1 MKFLYPEFLFGL
13 FTLAIPIIIHLFNFR
28 KSKRIYFSSTRFLTN
43 IKKSTSQ
50 KLKLKH
56 YLILFSRLLFLTFLV
71 FAFAQPYI
79 PSADKNPQVESVYI
93 YLDNSSSMSNRVD
106 GTMTSLHLGMDYVS
120 KILDLYPANTSYK
133 LLTNEFAPFSNTL
146 KSKDE
151 IEELLTELRL
161 SNISRTLPE
170 AYTRL
175 KSHTLRQTEKSK
187 DVFIISD
194 FQKSTIGNIEQLKMD
209 SIDQVFVSPIF
220 FDATKNIFIDSM
232 YLSNPFLIAN
242 EKNQLNVVLKNT
254 GFEDASE
261 LQVKLFINEIQ
272 SASSIVNI
280 PAGGSEELTF
290 EISYNLEKVNR
301 CRLNFEDYPVTFD
314 NDFYFVLKLEN
325 KIDILEIKSEE
336 SISPI
341 EQVYGN
347 RSLFNYSFQIA
358 SNTDY
363 SLIRQFDLVIV
374 NGLTSIDNSLSL
386 ELNNYIA
393 QGGSLFIIPGEKP
406 DMNSYRNLLASINP
420 VVNDTSRVEISMPDL
435 SDPFYENIFESANER
450 IDMPNALPILN
461 WQGQQMD
468 LLKLKNNLN
477 FLSGFRKQ
485 GTIFILAAPLEDQFT
500 NFHRH
505 ALYVPV
511 MYRIAAISKRSFEK
525 LYYNI
530 NEPTINLRLDSLNK
544 QDIFKLTDLEIELI
558 PNQRISANE
567 LVLEMPKN
575 TLNPG
580 FYELKL
586 EEKTKDV
593 LAFNLDRAESY
604 LAQMT
609 FDEIKTNFANYNNV
623 KIFDANDADNF
634 SKEVKKNKFGVPL
647 WKYAIILSLLFL
659 LAEVLLIRF
668 L

>member
-79 PSADKNPQVESVYI
+79 PSADRNPQVESVYI

-106 GTMTSLHLGMDYVS
+106 GTMTSLHLGMDYIS

-161 SNISRTLPE
+161 SNISRTLAE

-194 FQKSTIGNIEQLKMD
+194 FQKSTIGNLEQLKMD
-209 SIDQVFVSPIF
+209 SIDQVFISPIF

-232 YLSNPFLIAN
+232 YLSNPFLVAN
-242 EKNQLNVVLKNT
+242 EKNQLNVVLRNT

-261 LQVKLFINEIQ
+261 LQIKLFINEIQ

-347 RSLFNYSFQIA
+347 RSLFNYSSQIA

>member
-220 FDATKNIFIDSM
+220 FDAT
-232 YLSNPFLIAN
+232 
-242 EKNQLNVVLKNT
+242 
-254 GFEDASE
+254 
-261 LQVKLFINEIQ
+261 
-272 SASSIVNI
+272 
-280 PAGGSEELTF
+280 
-290 EISYNLEKVNR
+290 
-301 CRLNFEDYPVTFD
+301 
-314 NDFYFVLKLEN
+314 
-325 KIDILEIKSEE
+325 
-336 SISPI
+336 
-341 EQVYGN
+341 
-347 RSLFNYSFQIA
+347 
-358 SNTDY
+358 
-363 SLIRQFDLVIV
+363 
-374 NGLTSIDNSLSL
+374 
-386 ELNNYIA
+386 
-393 QGGSLFIIPGEKP
+393 
-406 DMNSYRNLLASINP
+406 
-420 VVNDTSRVEISMPDL
+420 
-435 SDPFYENIFESANER
+435 
-450 IDMPNALPILN
+450 
-461 WQGQQMD
+461 
-468 LLKLKNNLN
+468 
-477 FLSGFRKQ
+477 
-485 GTIFILAAPLEDQFT
+485 
-500 NFHRH
+500 
-505 ALYVPV
+505 
-511 MYRIAAISKRSFEK
+511 
-525 LYYNI
+525 
-530 NEPTINLRLDSLNK
+530 
-544 QDIFKLTDLEIELI
+544 
-558 PNQRISANE
+558 
-567 LVLEMPKN
+567 
-575 TLNPG
+575 
-580 FYELKL
+580 
-586 EEKTKDV
+586 
-593 LAFNLDRAESY
+593 
-604 LAQMT
+604 
-609 FDEIKTNFANYNNV
+609 
-623 KIFDANDADNF
+623 
-634 SKEVKKNKFGVPL
+634 
-647 WKYAIILSLLFL
+647 
-659 LAEVLLIRF
+659 
-668 L
+668 

>member
-301 CRLNFEDYPVTFD
+301 CRLNF
-314 NDFYFVLKLEN
+314 
-325 KIDILEIKSEE
+325 
-336 SISPI
+336 
-341 EQVYGN
+341 
-347 RSLFNYSFQIA
+347 
-358 SNTDY
+358 
-363 SLIRQFDLVIV
+363 
-374 NGLTSIDNSLSL
+374 
-386 ELNNYIA
+386 
-393 QGGSLFIIPGEKP
+393 
-406 DMNSYRNLLASINP
+406 
-420 VVNDTSRVEISMPDL
+420 
-435 SDPFYENIFESANER
+435 
-450 IDMPNALPILN
+450 
-461 WQGQQMD
+461 
-468 LLKLKNNLN
+468 
-477 FLSGFRKQ
+477 
-485 GTIFILAAPLEDQFT
+485 
-500 NFHRH
+500 
-505 ALYVPV
+505 
-511 MYRIAAISKRSFEK
+511 
-525 LYYNI
+525 
-530 NEPTINLRLDSLNK
+530 
-544 QDIFKLTDLEIELI
+544 
-558 PNQRISANE
+558 
-567 LVLEMPKN
+567 
-575 TLNPG
+575 
-580 FYELKL
+580 
-586 EEKTKDV
+586 
-593 LAFNLDRAESY
+593 
-604 LAQMT
+604 
-609 FDEIKTNFANYNNV
+609 
-623 KIFDANDADNF
+623 
-634 SKEVKKNKFGVPL
+634 
-647 WKYAIILSLLFL
+647 
-659 LAEVLLIRF
+659 
-668 L
+668 

>member
-56 YLILFSRLLFLTFLV
+56 YLILFSRLLFLIFLV

-325 KIDILEIKSEE
+325 KIDILEIKNEE

-461 WQGQQMD
+461 WQGQ
-468 LLKLKNNLN
+468 
-477 FLSGFRKQ
+477 
-485 GTIFILAAPLEDQFT
+485 
-500 NFHRH
+500 
-505 ALYVPV
+505 
-511 MYRIAAISKRSFEK
+511 
-525 LYYNI
+525 
-530 NEPTINLRLDSLNK
+530 
-544 QDIFKLTDLEIELI
+544 
-558 PNQRISANE
+558 
-567 LVLEMPKN
+567 
-575 TLNPG
+575 
-580 FYELKL
+580 
-586 EEKTKDV
+586 
-593 LAFNLDRAESY
+593 
-604 LAQMT
+604 
-609 FDEIKTNFANYNNV
+609 
-623 KIFDANDADNF
+623 
-634 SKEVKKNKFGVPL
+634 
-647 WKYAIILSLLFL
+647 
-659 LAEVLLIRF
+659 
-668 L
+668 

>member
-325 KIDILEIKSEE
+325 KIDILEIKNEE
-336 SISPI
+336 TISPI

>member
-1 MKFLYPEFLFGL
+1 
-13 FTLAIPIIIHLFNFR
+13 
-28 KSKRIYFSSTRFLTN
+28 
-43 IKKSTSQ
+43 
-50 KLKLKH
+50 
-56 YLILFSRLLFLTFLV
+56 
-71 FAFAQPYI
+71 
-79 PSADKNPQVESVYI
+79 
-93 YLDNSSSMSNRVD
+93 
-106 GTMTSLHLGMDYVS
+106 
-120 KILDLYPANTSYK
+120 
-133 LLTNEFAPFSNTL
+133 
-146 KSKDE
+146 
-151 IEELLTELRL
+151 
-161 SNISRTLPE
+161 
-170 AYTRL
+170 
-175 KSHTLRQTEKSK
+175 
-187 DVFIISD
+187 
-194 FQKSTIGNIEQLKMD
+194 
-209 SIDQVFVSPIF
+209 
-220 FDATKNIFIDSM
+220 
-232 YLSNPFLIAN
+232 
-242 EKNQLNVVLKNT
+242 
-254 GFEDASE
+254 
-261 LQVKLFINEIQ
+261 
-272 SASSIVNI
+272 
-280 PAGGSEELTF
+280 
-290 EISYNLEKVNR
+290 
-301 CRLNFEDYPVTFD
+301 
-314 NDFYFVLKLEN
+314 
-325 KIDILEIKSEE
+325 
-336 SISPI
+336 
-341 EQVYGN
+341 
-347 RSLFNYSFQIA
+347 FQIA